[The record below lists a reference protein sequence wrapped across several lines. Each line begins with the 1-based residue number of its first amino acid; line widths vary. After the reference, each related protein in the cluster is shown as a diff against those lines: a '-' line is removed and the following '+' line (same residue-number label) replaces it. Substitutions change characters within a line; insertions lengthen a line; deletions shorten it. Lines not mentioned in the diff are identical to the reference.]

1 MEKIKEEIMKAENE
15 RYKRRMGKIVEK
27 LKKEKGSI
35 DQVTFWEVQIKVD
48 IRRIEEKS
56 KSEWKKQIKIRI
68 KEKVGNIA
76 RKKIKD
82 QQS

>member
-35 DQVTFWEVQIKVD
+35 DQVTFWEVQKKLIGAWRDIK
-48 IRRIEEKS
+48 RSQRNKS
-56 KSEWKKQIKIRI
+56 
-68 KEKVGNIA
+68 
-76 RKKIKD
+76 
-82 QQS
+82 